1 MTYGILIQD
10 RDELVYVF
18 KRYTHIYTFEI
29 KKRLNVPQCF
39 SMMVVQVGKDLL
51 LVQET
56 QEMWVRSWDGKIP
69 RRRKQQPTPGIVPG
83 KFPGQRSLTG
93 CSPQGR
99 KRAGHD
105 RAPEHARRQRGHSRV
120 TGCRRVATRPY
131 GGISDLCRVCE
142 SLRI

>member
-56 QEMWVRSWDGKIP
+56 QEMWVRSWDGKFP
-69 RRRKQQPTPGIVPG
+69 LQGWLFLQQ
-83 KFPGQRSLTG
+83 QSLTHLLPDS
-93 CSPQGR
+93 SPAPISHHSVSCLSLCFSLTHTCTHT
-99 KRAGHD
+99 RAGFPINNLTDTHTCSYT
-105 RAPEHARRQRGHSRV
+105 HAS
-120 TGCRRVATRPY
+120 TSTC
-131 GGISDLCRVCE
+131 I
-142 SLRI
+142 

>member
-69 RRRKQQPTPGIVPG
+69 WRRKQQPTPVFLP
-83 KFPGQRSLTG
+83 RES
-93 CSPQGR
+93 
-99 KRAGHD
+99 H
-105 RAPEHARRQRGHSRV
+105 RQRGLAGSSPWGHK
-120 TGCRRVATRPY
+120 
-131 GGISDLCRVCE
+131 E
-142 SLRI
+142 